1 MRNIKCSDC
10 AEYRNEWC
18 EKVIDSPHPDILR
31 DCQYFH
37 DKDRDVIKVIRC
49 KDCKFYT
56 SMRSDL
62 KTGICA
68 LLQPE
73 KKSVLIIKANVLMK
87 KEQLEQ
93 YRQIFAQQKKDGV
106 VLLPNTFEAEYIP
119 DDVEIRIEGQDER
132 KEIQEGPA
140 DQDDI

>member
-1 MRNIKCSDC
+1 MDDLISRQALCEYALNQKDKSVTPNDIMRFPS
-10 AEYRNEWC
+10 A
-18 EKVIDSPHPDILR
+18 
-31 DCQYFH
+31 
-37 DKDRDVIKVIRC
+37 
-49 KDCKFYT
+49 
-56 SMRSDL
+56 
-62 KTGICA
+62 
-68 LLQPE
+68 QPE

-87 KEQLEQ
+87 KEQLEE
-93 YRQIFAQQKKDGV
+93 YRRMFARQKEDGV